1 MSRRSPRAPS
11 APTRK
16 LSENN
21 SRLTRSS
28 ARKPESEESSVSD
41 RAIDRR
47 TALRYSALCVGLG
60 VFTTTPPSF
69 AEETTA
75 EDTVAAEGY
84 VGLEPAPVVEIP
96 PEVTMGWTDDGEKEQ
111 TDKESEEEST
121 ETITV
126 GDVTL
131 TRYVDVNS
139 GYSISVP
146 NDWSRDQPM
155 ANTPEFHPKSEYG
168 GRRFRIEVMPVGK
181 VPGGG
186 QKLQSLVN
194 SEMESLTGAGF
205 ESPLNFAQVEATKFA
220 PVKGT
225 PAADVAAK
233 GPGGAVTEILQSEK
247 SENGDYYMYEYR
259 TDGVYPIR
267 FFGVAAIGPG
277 QVGGA
282 RKLKRRDLVKV
293 TCQVPE
299 KDATESDYELL
310 RAISKSFKVDECD

>member
-1 MSRRSPRAPS
+1 M
-11 APTRK
+11 
-16 LSENN
+16 
-21 SRLTRSS
+21 
-28 ARKPESEESSVSD
+28 
-41 RAIDRR
+41 
-47 TALRYSALCVGLG
+47 
-60 VFTTTPPSF
+60 FTTTPPSF

-96 PEVTMGWTDDGEKEQ
+96 PEVTMGWTEDGEKEQ

-186 QKLQSLVN
+186 QN
-194 SEMESLTGAGF
+194 C
-205 ESPLNFAQVEATKFA
+205 
-220 PVKGT
+220 
-225 PAADVAAK
+225 
-233 GPGGAVTEILQSEK
+233 
-247 SENGDYYMYEYR
+247 
-259 TDGVYPIR
+259 
-267 FFGVAAIGPG
+267 
-277 QVGGA
+277 
-282 RKLKRRDLVKV
+282 KV
-293 TCQVPE
+293 
-299 KDATESDYELL
+299 
-310 RAISKSFKVDECD
+310 